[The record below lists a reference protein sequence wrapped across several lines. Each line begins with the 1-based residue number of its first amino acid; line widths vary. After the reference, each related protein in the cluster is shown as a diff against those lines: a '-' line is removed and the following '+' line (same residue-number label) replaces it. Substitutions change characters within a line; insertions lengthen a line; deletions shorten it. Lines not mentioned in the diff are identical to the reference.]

1 MGQEIKSAHFRDED
15 FTEFRHRLAV
25 ETELLARWLEEGV
38 FADTGGVGGY
48 ELEAWLVDGQG
59 YPAPVNAEFLERLDS
74 PLVVPEL
81 ARFNVEINES
91 PHRLE
96 GAVLS
101 RMHAELKAGWERC
114 QAVAGTMGA
123 RLAAVGILPT
133 VRRAD
138 LNLGNM
144 SDLKRYRA
152 LNEQIFRLRHGAPI
166 HLAIEGPD
174 PLDLLHEDVMLES
187 AATSFQIHL
196 KAAAADAASLFNA
209 SKILSAPLVAITANS
224 PFLFGHALWQETR
237 IPLFEQAVSVG
248 ASDYGRR
255 VSFGRAFVQRS
266 MIECFVANLEHYPV
280 LLPRLADE
288 PPEQLAHLRLHN
300 GTIWRWNRPLIGFD
314 NTGRP
319 HLRIEQRVIPAGPT
333 ITDMVANAAFYFGAV
348 TALAREL
355 RNGADRGLA
364 FEQARANFYAA
375 ARYGMDT
382 DITWLDGGSGKVRDL
397 VAERLLPQA
406 ADGLRSLGIAA
417 ADTEAWLGVISERV
431 RTGRTGAWWQKA
443 WTEAHGLDM
452 ERLTEAYLVRQA
464 TDAPVHTWTVA

>member
-1 MGQEIKSAHFRDED
+1 MGQEIKSAHFRED
-15 FTEFRHRLAV
+15 DFAEFRRRLVV
-25 ETELLARWLEEGV
+25 ETQLLDSWLKSGA
-38 FADTGGVGGY
+38 FAERGGVGGY
-48 ELEAWLVDGQG
+48 ELEAWLVDGEG
-59 YPAPVNAEFLERLDS
+59 YPAPVNEAFLARLDS

-81 ARFNVEINES
+81 ARFNVEINAS

-96 GAVLS
+96 GGVLP
-101 RMHAELKAGWERC
+101 RMHAELKAAWDRC
-114 QAVAGTMGA
+114 QAVAGTLGA

-138 LNLGNM
+138 LNLRNM
-144 SDLKRYRA
+144 SGLKRYRA

-166 HLAIEGPD
+166 HLAIDGAD

-196 KAAAADAASLFNA
+196 KASVADAAPLFNA

-255 VSFGRAFVQRS
+255 VSFGRGYVRES
-266 MIECFVANLEHYPV
+266 LIECFVANLEHYPV
-280 LLPRLADE
+280 LLPRLGDE

-314 NTGRP
+314 NNGRP
-319 HLRIEQRVIPAGPT
+319 HLRIEHRVIPAGPT
-333 ITDMVANAAFYFGAV
+333 ITDMVANAAFYFGAA
-348 TALAREL
+348 TALAGEL
-355 RNGADRGLA
+355 RDGAGHRLA

-375 ARYGMDT
+375 ARHGMDT
-382 DITWLDGGSGKVRDL
+382 DITWLDGESGTVRDL
-397 VAERLLPQA
+397 VSERLLPRA
-406 ADGLRSLGIAA
+406 AEGLRSLGIAKS
-417 ADTEAWLGVISERV
+417 DVEAWLGIVGERV
-431 RTGRTGAWWQKA
+431 RTRRTGAWWQNA
-443 WTEAHGLDM
+443 WTQAHGLDM
-452 ERLTEAYLVRQA
+452 RRLTEAYMARQA
-464 TDAPVHTWTVA
+464 TDPPVHTWTVG

>member
-15 FTEFRHRLAV
+15 FTEFRRRLAV
-25 ETELLARWLEEGV
+25 ETQLVARWLEEGA

-101 RMHAELKAGWERC
+101 RMHAELEAAWNRC
-114 QAVAGTMGA
+114 QTVAGPMGV
-123 RLAAVGILPT
+123 RLAAIGILPT

-166 HLAIEGPD
+166 HLVIDGPD

-196 KAAAADAASLFNA
+196 KASAAQAASLFNA

-255 VSFGRAFVQRS
+255 VSFGRAFVEKS
-266 MIECFVANLEHYPV
+266 MIECFIANLEHYPV
-280 LLPRLADE
+280 LLPRLGDE

-355 RNGADRGLA
+355 RAGTGQRLA

-382 DITWLDGGSGKVRDL
+382 DITWLDGESGTVREL
-397 VAERLLPQA
+397 VSERLVPVA
-406 ADGLRSLGIAA
+406 AEGLRSLGIAE
-417 ADTEAWLGVISERV
+417 ADIGTWLGIVGARV
-431 RTGRTGAWWQKA
+431 RTGRTGAWWQRA
-443 WTEAHGLDM
+443 WVEAHGLDM
-452 ERLTEAYLVRQA
+452 ERLTAAYLERQA
-464 TDAPVHTWTVA
+464 TDSPVHGWTVA